1 MFAGWKAWSRAARE
15 LLSLGMRK
23 VVVLRNEP
31 LSPSVI
37 GLRLAC
43 VDREPIVFVPGQW
56 VNLHVAAAGGE
67 VEKRPYSIASAPD
80 AAAPDAFEL
89 AITLVEDGHVSG
101 ALHAMKPGDTLLMD
115 GPYGFFTREDHPA
128 EDALLVGTGT
138 GVAPLRAMLQ
148 AALAPESGPRLTL
161 LFGCRTPDD
170 LLYRGE
176 FEAFAAR
183 HARFRFEPTLSRASS
198 DWTGRHGYVQKHLP
212 ELIPAL
218 GRPHVYVC
226 GLSNMVNA
234 VRAALKETLGY
245 NRKQIHTE
253 RYD

>member
-1 MFAGWKAWSRAARE
+1 
-15 LLSLGMRK
+15 MRR

-43 VDREPIVFVPGQW
+43 VDREPLTFVPGQW
-56 VNLHVAAAGGE
+56 VNLHVAAGGE

-80 AAAPDAFEL
+80 SGAPDAFEL

-101 ALHAMKPGDTLLMD
+101 ALHAMQPGDMLLMD
-115 GPYGFFTREDHPA
+115 GPYGFFTREDHEA
-128 EDALLVGTGT
+128 DDALLVGTGT

-148 AALAPESGPRLTL
+148 AALAQQSGPRLTL
-161 LFGCRTPDD
+161 LFGCRTPED
-170 LLYRGE
+170 LLYRAE
-176 FEAFAAR
+176 FEALAAQ
-183 HARFRFEPTLSRASS
+183 HARFRFEPTLSRAESS
-198 DWTGRHGYVQKHLP
+198 WTGRRGYVQTHLP

-234 VRAALKETLGY
+234 VRAALKETLAY